1 VAAAIAALAM
11 VSMVGLSGVGLSEAQ
26 PKAKPAAAK
35 GAKGV
40 KGVKGA
46 KGAKGAKGKP
56 APKVKVDVKVEAA
69 ALVAADVP
77 RAAKAAELLGASK
90 DPAALEHLLDAL
102 ALGLDPKIS
111 EAALQSL
118 AQFSSPRAFDVA
130 AQYARHRNRRV
141 RAAAVGV
148 LGSIN
153 DERAVALVLA
163 AMRDPHKDVREA
175 AVTVVQLR
183 KLKRGIEPM
192 IALLKKGDEAPAA
205 GLAAM
210 ADADLALSLG
220 ELIGVAPDAALART
234 LGLVLMRPD
243 FKPEGARV
251 QVVRTLGKIPGSESV
266 EYLTSYME
274 SIPEKPPRQ
283 SRREAEAI
291 IEQRLTGDN

>member
-1 VAAAIAALAM
+1 MVHVRVKRRGVAAAVAMLAL
-11 VSMVGLSGVGLSEAQ
+11 VSMIGAAAAQ
-26 PKAKPAAAK
+26 PKGAKPPAKPKPAKPA
-35 GAKGV
+35 
-40 KGVKGA
+40 
-46 KGAKGAKGKP
+46 KP
-56 APKVKVDVKVEAA
+56 IKIDVKAEAA
-69 ALVAADVP
+69 ALVAPDAP
-77 RAAKAAELLGASK
+77 RAAKAAELLGLSK
-90 DPAALEHLLDAL
+90 DPAALEPLLDAL
-102 ALGLDPKIS
+102 ALGVDPKVA
-111 EAALQSL
+111 EAALAGL
-118 AQFSSPRAFDVA
+118 AHFGSPRAFDVSA
-130 AQYARHRNRRV
+130 HYARHRNRRV
-141 RAAAVGV
+141 RAAAISA

-175 AVTVVQLR
+175 AVNVVQMR
-183 KLKRGIEPM
+183 KLQRGIEPM

-220 ELIGVAPDAALART
+220 ELIGVAPDAVLART

-251 QVVRTLGKIPGSESV
+251 QVVRTLGKIPGSEAV
-266 EYLTSYME
+266 EHLTSYIE

-291 IEQRLTGDN
+291 IEQRLTGGN

>member
-1 VAAAIAALAM
+1 MVYVRVKRRGVAAAIAALAL
-11 VSMVGLSGVGLSEAQ
+11 VSVVGLQGGGLAEAQ
-26 PKAKPAAAK
+26 PKPKAAASK
-35 GAKGV
+35 K
-40 KGVKGA
+40 
-46 KGAKGAKGKP
+46 KP
-56 APKVKVDVKVEAA
+56 APKVKPAPRVKVDVKVEAA

-102 ALGLDPKIS
+102 ALGLDPKVS
-111 EAALQSL
+111 EAALQSV
-118 AQFSSPRAFDVA
+118 AQFSSPRGFDVA
-130 AQYARHRNRRV
+130 AQYARHRSRRV
-141 RAAAVGV
+141 RAAAVGA

-175 AVTVVQLR
+175 AINVVQVR

-210 ADADLALSLG
+210 ADADLALALG

-243 FKPEGARV
+243 FSPEGARV

-266 EYLTSYME
+266 EFLTSYME

-291 IEQRLTGDN
+291 IEQRLTGEN